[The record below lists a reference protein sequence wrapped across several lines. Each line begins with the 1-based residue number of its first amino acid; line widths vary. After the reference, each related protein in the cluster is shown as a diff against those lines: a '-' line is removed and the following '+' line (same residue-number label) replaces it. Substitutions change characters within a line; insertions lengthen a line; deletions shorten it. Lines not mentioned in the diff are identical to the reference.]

1 MFGHALKL
9 SSNAHTV
16 PCYHKKT
23 IQAGEIFVA
32 CLLHE
37 HNNVGIISKQTIVV
51 IINDATTTRTGIDI
65 RKSKRKLSIQNDVSL
80 NEEQSLPYPIRKAN
94 LEWDLN
100 SRSQKMYCVS
110 RSMLQK

>member
-1 MFGHALKL
+1 MFGHVLKL

-16 PCYHKKT
+16 LCYHKQT

-51 IINDATTTRTGIDI
+51 IINDATTHANRH
-65 RKSKRKLSIQNDVSL
+65 RHQK
-80 NEEQSLPYPIRKAN
+80 EQTKIIYT
-94 LEWDLN
+94 E
-100 SRSQKMYCVS
+100 
-110 RSMLQK
+110 